1 MDLHFY
7 GANCISLNTKH
18 ARVIVDDNL
27 TDLGSKS
34 VTKDNDIVIFTG
46 PHAANIR
53 NPRLVIDQPGE
64 YEVGGVSVF
73 GIAATAHIDEPGVQ
87 NATIY
92 KIVADDLSVLVTGH
106 IAPDLSDDQLESIGM
121 IDIMFVPV
129 GGNGYTLDP
138 IGALKLIKKVEPKM
152 VIPTYYEDASISMP
166 VPAQTLDQ
174 ALQSLAMEPKERTS
188 KLKLKSTD
196 LPDTMQLIVLERA

>member
-7 GANCISLNTKH
+7 GANCISLGTKQ
-18 ARVIVDDNL
+18 ARVIIDDNL
-27 TDLGSKS
+27 ADIGAKT

-46 PHAANIR
+46 AHASPARSARII
-53 NPRLVIDQPGE
+53 IDQPGE

-87 NATIY
+87 NATMY

-106 IAPDLSDDQLESIGM
+106 IAPDLSDDQLETIGM
-121 IDIMFVPV
+121 IDVMFVPV

-138 IGALKLIKKVEPKM
+138 IGALKLIKKVEPKL
-152 VIPTYYEDASISMP
+152 VIPTYYEDSSLSLP
-166 VPAQTLDQ
+166 VPAQTLAQ
-174 ALQSLAMEPKERTS
+174 ALQTLAMESKETVN
-188 KLKLKSTD
+188 KLKIKSTD
-196 LPDTMQLIVLERA
+196 FGETTQLVVLERV